1 MKIRLI
7 AQLKLFFPGD
17 FFAIRILNNNNKI
30 KDVYYKVLI
39 SLGFK
44 FLLDI
49 KINDDFCRNLSKFGT
64 SQATNLGETLR
75 QKNIKPDRVFCSPS
89 YRTLQTFQALGLQ
102 LAPETV
108 SYTRELYNAP
118 ESVYLEL
125 LETLDETIESVMFV
139 GHNPAIFTLAL
150 SLTEFCGTEDIY
162 SYEPCTFT
170 IFENSEICWD
180 KMRKRCFSLKETIH
194 PDTDAA

>member
-1 MKIRLI
+1 MKTI
-7 AQLKLFFPGD
+7 
-17 FFAIRILNNNNKI
+17 
-30 KDVYYKVLI
+30 Y
-39 SLGFK
+39 
-44 FLLDI
+44 LLRHAEAEANLSD
-49 KINDDFCRNLSKFGT
+49 DDFCRNLSKFGT

-108 SYTRELYNAP
+108 SYTRELYDAP

-125 LETLDETIESVMFV
+125 LETLNETIESVMFV

-194 PDTDAA
+194 PDMDAA